1 MTVQRKKSAQT
12 GAKGP
17 SACYDVGYAKP
28 PVESQ
33 FRKGTSGNPK
43 GRPKGAKNKAP
54 RDIEARMLALIEEEA
69 YRDITVREGGRLVEV
84 PLVQAVMRATG
95 MKALTGHAPSAK
107 HFMDL
112 VKLVEEKQ
120 AEHRKIESLENQV
133 ITYRWL
139 DYDEDDSGD

>member
-1 MTVQRKKSAQT
+1 MTVQRKKPIQPGS
-12 GAKGP
+12 KGQ
-17 SACYDVGYAKP
+17 SVCYDVGYAKP

-54 RDIEARMLALIEEEA
+54 RDIEARLLALIEEEA
-69 YRDITVREGGRLVEV
+69 YRDITFREGGRLVEV

-120 AEHRKIESLENQV
+120 AEQRKIEALENQV

-139 DYDEDDSGD
+139 DYDEDPDD